1 MAPETIN
8 STAVLI
14 TAIGSAVAAIGT
26 VGVAI
31 LVQMQQKKLGKIAHQ
46 GNSVALELKRI
57 SSVYA
62 RRVAVATKD
71 PSDEAIADEAETLYN
86 AAREQA
92 GPTNDHPIRDRTY
105 IQHP

>member
-14 TAIGSAVAAIGT
+14 TAIGSAIAAIGT
-26 VGVAI
+26 VAVAVM
-31 LVQMQQKKLGKIAHQ
+31 VQLQRKTLGQVEKQ
-46 GNSVALELKRI
+46 GNSVSLELKRI
-57 SSVYA
+57 NSVYA
-62 RRVAVATKD
+62 RRAAVATKD

-86 AAREQA
+86 AAKEQA
-92 GPTNDHPIRDRTY
+92 EPTNDHPIRDRTY